1 MQDASCDKGIKI
13 RIFYQDGIYIYI
25 PIRAIIYI
33 YIYIY
38 NTIFFLLDI
47 LSGKGNNLILVL
59 GVNVEPKGDTNDDEM
74 RIMGFSFLKLRL
86 LVPTHVTN
94 NLQQPYD

>member
-1 MQDASCDKGIKI
+1 MQDASCDKRIKI
-13 RIFYQDGIYIYI
+13 RIFYQEG
-25 PIRAIIYI
+25 I

-38 NTIFFLLDI
+38 NTIFLLLEI

-74 RIMGFSFLKLRL
+74 RIMGFSFPKLRL